1 MTMNSNL
8 EDLLRSL
15 DPLTEELAQKNELRR
30 DAVWAAVLAKQ
41 VPTPARPRIR
51 RRRLIGASSLATVG
65 AAVALVVGLLPGTVQ
80 LSAAATTLRQ
90 AALADASAATLPA
103 LAAGQYYYQEAQVSM
118 LCQFAKAGGTS
129 NNAWIAYVSK
139 GTMQSWTSPDSI
151 GQIVITPTP
160 VNEGGSHFATPAD
173 GARWVAEGRPFVP
186 CALLSS
192 SNALVGNPANANTW
206 NSRGGYAASVSGYSG
221 LGFVLGVARQATP
234 VNVNGVPVSS
244 VLGGTQSP
252 ALSAGTNVTNLPSD
266 VATIES
272 MLANG
277 EINTDGSVSSSPQVC
292 PLDAAPNA
300 APGCNTNQQLA
311 LIEQLLQLPTA
322 SAKFGSVLYDVLA
335 QMPGATVAKN
345 TTDGFGNV
353 GSSVTVPVGGSAAA
367 AVEEF
372 QVVFDPTTG
381 ALLSSTALDR
391 VARDGTTTTTYSPV
405 AAISYGTISVV
416 QSIGAQPSA

>member
-1 MTMNSNL
+1 MTINSNL

-15 DPLTEELAQKNELRR
+15 DPLTEELDQKNDLRR
-30 DAVWAAVLAKQ
+30 EAVWATVQAKQ
-41 VPTPARPRIR
+41 VPTPARPRVR
-51 RRRLIGASSLATVG
+51 RWRLIGVSSLATVG
-65 AAVALVVGLLPGTVQ
+65 AAVALVVDLLPGTAP
-80 LSAAATTLRQ
+80 LSAAAAILRQ
-90 AALADASAATLPA
+90 AAFADESAATLPS
-103 LAAGQYYYQEAQVSM
+103 LAAGQYYYQQTQVSM
-118 LCQFAKAGGTS
+118 ICQFAKAGGTGE
-129 NNAWIAYVSK
+129 NPWISYVSK
-139 GTMQSWTSPDSI
+139 GAMQSWTSPNSV

-173 GARWVAEGRPFVP
+173 EARWVGEGKPFVP

-244 VLGGTQSP
+244 ILGGTQSP
-252 ALSAGTNVTNLPSD
+252 ALRAGTNVTILPSN
-266 VATIES
+266 VASIES

-277 EINTDGSVSSSPQVC
+277 EINPDGSVASSPQVC

-300 APGCNTNQQLA
+300 APGCNPDQQLA

-345 TTDGFGNV
+345 TTDSFGNV
-353 GSSVTVPVGGSAAA
+353 GSTVTVPVGGSGAT

-372 QVVFDPTTG
+372 QVVLDPTTG

-391 VARDGTTTTTYSPV
+391 VAPDGTTSTTYTPM
-405 AAISYGTISVV
+405 AAVSYGTISVV
-416 QSIGAQPSA
+416 NSIGAQPAA